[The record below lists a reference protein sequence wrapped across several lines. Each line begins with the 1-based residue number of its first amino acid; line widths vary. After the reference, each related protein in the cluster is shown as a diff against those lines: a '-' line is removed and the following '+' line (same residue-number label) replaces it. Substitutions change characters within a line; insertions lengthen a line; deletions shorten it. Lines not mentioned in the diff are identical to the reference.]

1 MGFPAHVRPHAI
13 TGFPAHVRPL
23 AIMGFPA
30 HVRPHAITGWKARA
44 THFAFAAGN
53 NGAMLATTAA
63 ASCAEPSFV
72 KWTFFGS

>member
-1 MGFPAHVRPHAI
+1 MGFPAHVRP
-13 TGFPAHVRPL
+13 L
-23 AIMGFPA
+23 
-30 HVRPHAITGWKARA
+30 AITGWKARA

-53 NGAMLATTAA
+53 NGAILATTAS